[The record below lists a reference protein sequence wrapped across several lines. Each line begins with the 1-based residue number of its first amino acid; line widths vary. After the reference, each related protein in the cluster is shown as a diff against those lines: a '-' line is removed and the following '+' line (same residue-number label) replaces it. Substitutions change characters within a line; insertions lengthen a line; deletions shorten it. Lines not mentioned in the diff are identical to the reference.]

1 MEEIDLKEM
10 FLYFWNKKIIFIS
23 LIILGVLAGVIYT
36 SFIQVPMYKSYTTIL
51 LTKEESSSTITSND
65 VNLNRSLVDTYR
77 EIIKSRNVL
86 GKVIT
91 NLNLDITI
99 DELSHLITV
108 ESVSDTEIIKIT
120 VRNEDA
126 FLSMTIADEI
136 ANVFNTEIVKL
147 YNIQNI
153 GVIDS
158 ALLPNSPYNINLV
171 KTTAL
176 TTLIG
181 LVGAFGLVFIM
192 FYFDTSI
199 KSAEDVERKLGV
211 PVIGSI
217 PIMGGKKYE

>member
-10 FLYFWNKKIIFIS
+10 FLYFLNKKIIFIT
-23 LIILGVLAGVIYT
+23 LIILGILAGVIYT
-36 SFIQVPMYKSYTTIL
+36 SFIQVPMYRSYTTIL

-99 DELSHLITV
+99 DELSNLITV

-153 GVIDS
+153 GVIDT
-158 ALLPNSPYNINLV
+158 ALLPNSPYNIKLV
-171 KTTAL
+171 KTTLL
-176 TTLIG
+176 TTLVG
-181 LVGAFGLVFIM
+181 LVGAFGIVFIM
-192 FYFDTSI
+192 FYFDTSV
-199 KSAEDVERKLGV
+199 KNAEEVERKLGV
-211 PVIGSI
+211 PVIGNI
-217 PIMGGKKYE
+217 PMMGGKKYE

>member
-1 MEEIDLKEM
+1 MEEIDLREM
-10 FLYFWNKKIIFIS
+10 FLYFWSKKIIIIS
-23 LIILGVLAGVIYT
+23 LIILGLLAGVIYT
-36 SFIQVPMYKSYTTIL
+36 AFVQVPMYKSYTTIL

-65 VNLNRSLVDTYR
+65 INLNRSLVDTYR

-99 DELSHLITV
+99 DELSSLITV
-108 ESVSDTEIIKIT
+108 ESVNDTEIIKIT

-136 ANVFNTEIVKL
+136 AEVFNTEIVKL

-153 GVIDS
+153 GIIDS
-158 ALLPNSPYNINLV
+158 ALLPTGPYNINLV
-171 KTTAL
+171 KTTLL
-176 TTLIG
+176 TTL
-181 LVGAFGLVFIM
+181 VGMVVAFGIVFVM
-192 FYFDTSI
+192 FYFDNTVKNI
-199 KSAEDVERKLGV
+199 EDIERKLGI

-217 PIMGGKKYE
+217 PIMGGK

>member
-10 FLYFWNKKIIFIS
+10 FLYFWNKKIVFIS
-23 LIILGVLAGVIYT
+23 LIILGILAGVIYT

-99 DELSHLITV
+99 DELSNLVTV

-153 GVIDS
+153 GVIDT
-158 ALLPNSPYNINLV
+158 ALLPSSPYNVKLI
-171 KTTAL
+171 KTTLL
-176 TTLIG
+176 TTL
-181 LVGAFGLVFIM
+181 VGAVVAFGIVFIM
-192 FYFDTSI
+192 FYFDTSV
-199 KSAEDVERKLGV
+199 KSAEEIERKLGI

-217 PIMGGKKYE
+217 PIMGGRKYE